1 MGKNISILLLTARLS
16 RYLQFL
22 VVDKT
27 GLRDSYDFQYEYPD
41 NNPNTLEVLA
51 NSIVTSIEGVGLKLE
66 SVVVHSLDCGAVS
79 LHNRRALNASC
90 LL

>member
-1 MGKNISILLLTARLS
+1 MPLLAARLS
-16 RYLQFL
+16 RYLQSL

-66 SVVVHSLDCGAVS
+66 SATGPVSMIVVD
-79 LHNRRALNASC
+79 NAERPSAK
-90 LL
+90 